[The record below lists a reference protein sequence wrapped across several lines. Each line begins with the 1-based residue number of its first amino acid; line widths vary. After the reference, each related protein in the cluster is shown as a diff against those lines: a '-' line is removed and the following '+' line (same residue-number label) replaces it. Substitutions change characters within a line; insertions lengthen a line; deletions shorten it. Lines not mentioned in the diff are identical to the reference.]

1 MKKCVRVVLAVV
13 LLAAPGFASSIDFTY
28 NDLLFPGS
36 IATTVY
42 GVNNNGTVAGDY
54 SNAPG
59 KTFGFTGNPS
69 TSLSTLN
76 LTSPSNSPCTP
87 VNTVP
92 TGINGSGAVV
102 GAVTGCGATKGSFL
116 TTTSGGSFTDFN
128 PPSSLAPSGYTF
140 SGGQATDIN
149 NSNELVGYFAGIKGS
164 SFFFDGYETT
174 NESTFTTIIDPNA
187 GPTSATLPA
196 AINNNGDV
204 VGLYIDS
211 TSGNSVG
218 FLFENGQYYDVNA
231 ANYTNNLAVFTDAS
245 GIDAAG
251 DIVGFYKDSSGL
263 SYGFILSGYTLGVG
277 TVSGGTFTTLLDPNC
292 LDGPSTSC
300 NNGGNNEGTQVLG
313 ISPNGQ
319 EITGKYVD
327 SSGTTGFYANQN
339 LATVP
344 EPASI
349 LLMVTGLAAL
359 GFYWRKRT
367 GRTA

>member
-1 MKKCVRVVLAVV
+1 MNKCVRVLLAV
-13 LLAAPGFASSIDFTY
+13 LLAAPVFASSIDFTY
-28 NDLLFPGS
+28 SDLLFPGS
-36 IATTVY
+36 TATTVY
-42 GVNNNGTVAGDY
+42 GVNNNGTVVGDY
-54 SNAPG
+54 QTASASS
-59 KTFGFTGNPS
+59 KLLGFTGTPS
-69 TSLSTLN
+69 SPSELN
-76 LTSPSNSPCTP
+76 LTVPAGCS
-87 VNTVP
+87 VANTVP
-92 TGINGSGAVV
+92 TGVNGSGAVV
-102 GAVTGCGATKGSFL
+102 GGITGTGCKNFSSFL
-116 TTTSGGSFTDFN
+116 VSGSSTSFFNPTSGILPT
-128 PPSSLAPSGYTF
+128 GYTLEL
-140 SGGQATDIN
+140 GQATSINDIDTV
-149 NSNELVGYFAGIKGS
+149 VGYVVGAKGT
-164 SFFFDGYETT
+164 SFSFDGYETT
-174 NESTFTTIIDPNA
+174 NESTFSTIVDPNA
-187 GPTSATLPA
+187 GATSATLPA
-196 AINNNGDV
+196 DINDNGDI

-263 SYGFILSGYTLGVG
+263 SYGFILSGYTLGAG

-292 LDGPSTSC
+292 LDGPSTAC

-319 EITGKYVD
+319 EIDGKYVD
-327 SSGTTGFYANQN
+327 SSGTTGFYAN
-339 LATVP
+339 ADFITTP
-344 EPASI
+344 EPSSI